1 MQTYLLAIAQGSI
14 IMAWLFSAAYLDR
27 RYKQKLL
34 IEGIYTIPAIVGT
47 IVFLTVKT
55 SDSTKVGLLIAF

>member
-1 MQTYLLAIAQGSI
+1 
-14 IMAWLFSAAYLDR
+14 MAWLFSAAYLDR
-27 RYKQKLL
+27 RFKQKLL